1 MPVRGSRGG
10 PGDRSRAPLDRSLGR
25 QYVAAAVAFVIIV
38 AAIILL
44 FGHMI
49 SRSLSRRY
57 LEDTLVSGQAQ
68 VRQLARDM
76 EGEGERSLYE
86 VVEKR
91 RETLLKRGAELAQRQ
106 VFERVVIRDRKGN
119 VVWEGTFQSRQVP
132 PGEKLP
138 ENLELSPGLKQEVTD
153 SERTYE
159 LHAPIG
165 DMGEVVLL
173 ASKGVLAKR
182 IARLRRDLLVQTAIT
197 AGLTVLALA
206 GAFALIW
213 HLIQRNRWLE
223 ARRHEAQELADLG
236 ALAANLAHEIRNP
249 LNSINLNLELLDE
262 DLAGVDESTRTS
274 LDSTRREVGR
284 LARLVTD
291 FLTYARPS
299 EPSFEEV
306 PLARLFAEV
315 GEFLRAEAGRMGVH
329 LRVVDPPP
337 GLAVRGDPAQL
348 RQVLLNLILNAVQ
361 ALEGYPPDRRVV
373 TLRAGTDP
381 DGGVVRLVVHDR
393 GDGIPEESME
403 RVREAFYS
411 NRRGGTGL
419 GLAIAERIAASHGGR
434 LELENVED
442 GFEARLVL
450 PMWNSGVS
458 IGDGSGPV
466 RSGVQGGPNAS

>member
-1 MPVRGSRGG
+1 MPDRGPRGG
-10 PGDRSRAPLDRSLGR
+10 RPTGREPLDRSLGR
-25 QYVAAAVAFVIIV
+25 QYVVAAVAFVVIV
-38 AAIILL
+38 AAIVLL

-57 LEDTLVSGQAQ
+57 LEDTLVSGQEQ

-76 EGEGERSLYE
+76 EGEGERSIYE

-106 VFERVVIRDRKGN
+106 VFERVVIRDKKGN

-132 PGEKLP
+132 PGERLP

-153 SERTYE
+153 SERSYE

-182 IARLRRDLLVQTAIT
+182 IARLRRDLLIQTVIT

-223 ARRHEAQELADLG
+223 AKRHEAQELADLG

-262 DLAGVDESTRTS
+262 DLAGVEPSTRTS

-299 EPSFEEV
+299 EPVFEPV
-306 PLARLFAEV
+306 SLARLFREV
-315 GEFLRAEAGRMGVH
+315 GEFLRTEAGRMGVH
-329 LRVVDPPP
+329 LRVVAPPV
-337 GLAVRGDPAQL
+337 GLTIRGDAAQL

-361 ALEGYPPDRRVV
+361 ALEGLPPDRRVV
-373 TLRAGTDP
+373 TLRAETDP
-381 DGGVVRLVVHDR
+381 GEGEVRLVVHDR
-393 GDGIPEESME
+393 GEGIPEEEIE
-403 RVREAFYS
+403 RVREAFFS

-434 LELENVED
+434 LELENVAD
-442 GFEARLVL
+442 GFEARIVL
-450 PMWNSGVS
+450 PMGEGGVS
-458 IGDGSGPV
+458 IGSGAEPRGPV
-466 RSGVQGGPNAS
+466 AGEA

>member
-1 MPVRGSRGG
+1 MPVRGPGG
-10 PGDRSRAPLDRSLGR
+10 GRPGEREPLDRSLGR

-38 AAIILL
+38 AAIVLL

-57 LEDTLVSGQAQ
+57 LEDTLVYGQEQ

-76 EGEGERSLYE
+76 EGEGERSIYE

-91 RETLLKRGAELAQRQ
+91 RETLLMRGAELAQRQ
-106 VFERVVIRDRKGN
+106 VFERVVIRDRNGN

-138 ENLELSPGLKQEVTD
+138 ENLELSPGLEQEVTD
-153 SERTYE
+153 SEQSYE

-173 ASKGVLAKR
+173 ASKGVLARR
-182 IARLRRDLLVQTAIT
+182 IARLRRDLLIQTVIT

-223 ARRHEAQELADLG
+223 AKRHEAQELADLG

-262 DLAGVDESTRTS
+262 DLAGVEPSARMS

-299 EPSFEEV
+299 EPVFETV
-306 PLARLFAEV
+306 ALARLFREV
-315 GEFLRAEAGRMGVH
+315 GEFLRTEASRMGVH
-329 LRVVDPPP
+329 LRVVEPPA
-337 GLAVRGDPAQL
+337 GLRVRGDAAQL

-361 ALEGYPPDRRVV
+361 ALEGLPPARRVV
-373 TLRAGTDP
+373 TLRADTDP
-381 DGGVVRLVVHDR
+381 GRGEVRLVVHDR
-393 GDGIPEESME
+393 GEGIPEEEIE
-403 RVREAFYS
+403 RVREAFFS

-419 GLAIAERIAASHGGR
+419 GLAIAERIAVSHGGR

-442 GFEARLVL
+442 GFEARIVL
-450 PMWNSGVS
+450 PMERGGVS
-458 IGDGSGPV
+458 IGDGSGP
-466 RSGVQGGPNAS
+466 QGSAAGEA